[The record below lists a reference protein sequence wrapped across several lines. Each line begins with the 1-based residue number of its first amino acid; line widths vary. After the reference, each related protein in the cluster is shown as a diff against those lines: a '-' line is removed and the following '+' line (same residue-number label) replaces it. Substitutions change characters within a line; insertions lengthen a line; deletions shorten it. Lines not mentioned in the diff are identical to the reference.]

1 MSVAPKKNKSDSLS
15 EEELQQIADDAIA
28 DVDEDEWADD
38 TVTDVQAAT
47 SEPTDPTIAGDSA
60 SEDQVTSIQ
69 RPPKL
74 ASSPNS
80 SKEST
85 D

>member
-1 MSVAPKKNKSDSLS
+1 MSVAPKKNKNDSLS
-15 EEELQQIADDAIA
+15 EDELKQIANDAVA
-28 DVDEDEWADD
+28 DLEEDEWADD
-38 TVTDVQAAT
+38 TVTDVHAAT
-47 SEPTDPTIAGDSA
+47 SDTTDPTIAGDSA
-60 SEDQVTSIQ
+60 SEDQVTSVQ

-80 SKEST
+80 SEEST